1 MTIFLR
7 VLIALCLVGIVAP
20 ARVLAYIDPVA
31 GSVMLQ
37 VLIAGALGALFAF
50 KQAGAAVKMTISRI
64 WRRLTG

>member
-1 MTIFLR
+1 MTILLR
-7 VLIALCLVGIVAP
+7 FLIALCLVGIVAP
-20 ARVLAYIDPVA
+20 APALAYIDPVA

-50 KQAGAAVKMTISRI
+50 KQAGAAIKMSISRL

>member
-1 MTIFLR
+1 VTILLR
-7 VLIALCLVGIVAP
+7 ILIALCLAGVLTPAP
-20 ARVLAYIDPVA
+20 ALAYIDPVA

-50 KQAGAAVKMTISRI
+50 KQAGAAVKLTISRI

>member
-1 MTIFLR
+1 VIILLRFLI
-7 VLIALCLVGIVAP
+7 VLCLAGVLTPRP
-20 ARVLAYIDPVA
+20 ALAYIDPVA

-37 VLIAGALGALFAF
+37 VLIAGVLGALFAF

>member
-1 MTIFLR
+1 MTIPLR
-7 VLIALCLVGIVAP
+7 FLIALCLVSVLTPRP
-20 ARVLAYIDPVA
+20 ALAYIDPVA

-50 KQAGAAVKMTISRI
+50 KQAGAAVKMTLSRI

>member
-1 MTIFLR
+1 VTILLR
-7 VLIALCLVGIVAP
+7 FLIALCLVGILSPRP
-20 ARVLAYIDPVA
+20 ALAYIDPVA

>member
-1 MTIFLR
+1 MTILLR
-7 VLIALCLVGIVAP
+7 FLIALLLVGIVAP
-20 ARVLAYIDPVA
+20 APALAYIDPVA

>member
-1 MTIFLR
+1 MTILLR
-7 VLIALCLVGIVAP
+7 FLIALCLVGVLTPRHA
-20 ARVLAYIDPVA
+20 LAYIDPVA